1 VLTNQLLVGSILIV
15 AAVSVPVLNAPAA
28 GGICSATN
36 VRIGPCPSVS
46 ADLGGGSANVRAD
59 ADSSSPGSGSSPDR
73 SGAPR
78 PFNKNQLNNE
88 QRLAY
93 ETQLENE
100 AAAEGGFYRPEFWS
114 SYTGTPPTNVT
125 LADIASFRP
134 ATGGNHMEPNG
145 WIVVGLDT
153 NFYSDASAQ
162 VVNGTL
168 LGLPA
173 SVRFTARSFSWSYGD
188 GSSRTSATPGA
199 SWAALNVPEFTP
211 TPTSHVFAQAGAYT
225 IDLTVEYAAEYRF
238 GASGWVPI
246 AGTLQL
252 PANRI
257 TATAAD
263 ATTVLVNRDCRDNP
277 GGPGC

>member
-1 VLTNQLLVGSILIV
+1 MRGLSVLLAMSALVLPTAGYGVPSCTV
-15 AAVSVPVLNAPAA
+15 AEIQTGN
-28 GGICSATN
+28 CSP
-36 VRIGPCPSVS
+36 GLSGQ
-46 ADLGGGSANVRAD
+46 LGGGSANVRAD
-59 ADSSSPGSGSSPDR
+59 ADSSSPGSGSSRDR

-134 ATGGNHMEPNG
+134 ATGGNHIEPNG

-199 SWAALNVPEFTP
+199 SWASLNVPEFTP
-211 TPTSHVFAQAGAYT
+211 TPTSHAFAQAGAYT